1 MENLFKIKFAK
12 SSLFSVILT
21 ALATSVH
28 HYYEIGIHVIFLILV
43 FILIPTLLMLRIQNS
58 NKKIYLWI
66 YGFLNVWLVA
76 GFGFIDGFWNHTL
89 KIFDSGINSLIM
101 SAHGSMHG
109 IGGGATEDN
118 LAGNHIYQG
127 AGILTFIAALFAAYY
142 GYNFI
147 KEVVRSKS
155 ENH

>member
-1 MENLFKIKFAK
+1 
-12 SSLFSVILT
+12 
-21 ALATSVH
+21 
-28 HYYEIGIHVIFLILV
+28 
-43 FILIPTLLMLRIQNS
+43 MLRIQNS